1 MIIETPPE
9 IDAMPD
15 GLPDKARQAFLLSQ
29 LDRLRH
35 AGIAEPLGVSPRM
48 LKNYMLCAT
57 TDCLRI
63 ARPPLPIHCP
73 RQRHDSSRSLL
84 ARNRERSSM
93 LLRVEECHPGR
104 YASIKPV
111 VPQAGYFFC
120 KGHFLQGC
128 GFLQHFLLLLM
139 NGSYL

>member
-1 MIIETPPE
+1 VIIETPPE

-15 GLPDKARQAFLLSQ
+15 GLPDKAPTFLLSQ
-29 LDRLRH
+29 LERLRH
-35 AGIAEPLGVSPRM
+35 AGIPEPLGVSPRT
-48 LKNYMLCAT
+48 LKNYMLCASP
-57 TDCLRI
+57 D
-63 ARPPLPIHCP
+63 APLPIHCP
-73 RQRHDSSRSLL
+73 RRRHDSSRSLL

-93 LLRVEECHPGR
+93 LLRVEECRPGR

-111 VPQAGYFFC
+111 VPRAGYFFC

-139 NGSYL
+139 NGSSL